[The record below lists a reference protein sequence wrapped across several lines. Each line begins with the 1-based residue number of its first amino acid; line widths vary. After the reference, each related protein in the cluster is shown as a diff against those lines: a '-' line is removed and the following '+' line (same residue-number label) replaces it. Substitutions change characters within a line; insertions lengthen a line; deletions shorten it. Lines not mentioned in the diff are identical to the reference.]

1 MLPLQQPD
9 ENADKK
15 VINRC
20 SMVYGESWKGSPD
33 VLYRMYFV
41 TMVWCWF
48 SQLVCFKKTMKKKS
62 YKILPSIPCVHSQTS
77 SSSCNNSEDI
87 CLRNYVLR
95 RVSVNWL
102 ASSTLQ
108 AIPDAVTQKVWPTL
122 MVSTSLCLFFH
133 EKFHSSTSHSVLP
146 WVTQICLTSA
156 EKYKPVYPHSHTVNK
171 IRWKRWKYPPI
182 NKQQIMQCIEK
193 EKKLQK
199 SGWLWSRVNTPCAHY
214 AFLFYQWTSYKRSLQ
229 TFCLKRNHN

>member
-1 MLPLQQPD
+1 M
-9 ENADKK
+9 
-15 VINRC
+15 
-20 SMVYGESWKGSPD
+20 
-33 VLYRMYFV
+33 
-41 TMVWCWF
+41 
-48 SQLVCFKKTMKKKS
+48 
-62 YKILPSIPCVHSQTS
+62 HSQTS
-77 SSSCNNSEDI
+77 SSSCTNSEDI

-122 MVSTSLCLFFH
+122 MVSTSLCLFFR

-193 EKKLQK
+193 EKKTAEEWVALEQGEYSMCTLCLSLLPVNFLQK
-199 SGWLWSRVNTPCAHY
+199 ELANLLP
-214 AFLFYQWTSYKRSLQ
+214 KE
-229 TFCLKRNHN
+229 KP